1 MTERLYL
8 ADPYLARFD
17 ADVLAERRLGE
28 RTAVVLSRT
37 AFYPEGGG
45 QPADHGTLG
54 PARVV
59 DVQEVE
65 GEILHSVEGAVP
77 AGRVT
82 GVLDWARRFDH
93 MQQHHGQHLLSAA
106 FEAALG
112 AHTLS
117 FHLGEETCTIDL
129 AVSADRM
136 GPATLVEIERA
147 ASELVWRDLA
157 VEVRE
162 LGPEEL
168 ARLVLRKEPT
178 KGSRVVVVRDPLVHE
193 ERGGLRASAPGQADD
208 AGPERRVHPGASRPA
223 GLPGLPSLIDA
234 SPCGGTHPRRTGEVG
249 TIAVLRA
256 QKWGAGAR
264 VEFACGG
271 RVLGLLRRASER
283 LGGVASALRCAPHEA
298 PGAAAR
304 LAAESLGRKKDLDRL
319 ALALARA
326 EAARLAARAG
336 PIAEELE
343 VPAGD
348 AASYL
353 RAVGQALAAEGR
365 LALLGARGDGRA
377 FLCFARP
384 KGTGPDLGALLREAV
399 AILDGKGGGAPDLAQ
414 GGGPRAEKL
423 GEAIALARGR
433 VVAG

>member
-17 ADVLAERRLGE
+17 ADVLAERRLGD

-45 QPADHGTLG
+45 QPADRGTLG

-65 GEILHSVEGAVP
+65 GEILHAVEGAVP

-112 AHTLS
+112 AHTVS

-129 AVSADRM
+129 DVSADRL
-136 GPATLVEIERA
+136 GPVTLLEVELA
-147 ASELVWRDLA
+147 ASELVWRDLD
-157 VEVRE
+157 VEARE
-162 LGPEEL
+162 LGPEDL
-168 ARLVLRKEPT
+168 ARLALRKEPT
-178 KGSRVVVVRDPLVHE
+178 KGSRVVVVRAPLVQDE
-193 ERGGLRASAPGQADD
+193 QGGLGDSAPRQTDD
-208 AGPERRVHPGASRPA
+208 AGSERHGHPGGLRPA
-223 GLPGLPSLIDA
+223 GLPGLIDA

-249 TIAVLRA
+249 AIAVLRA

-264 VEFACGG
+264 VEFACGA
-271 RVLGLLRRASER
+271 RLLRLLRCASER
-283 LGGVASALRCAPHEA
+283 LGEVARALRCAPHEA

-319 ALALARA
+319 ALSLARA
-326 EAARLAARAG
+326 EGVRLAARAET
-336 PIAEELE
+336 ITEELE

-377 FLCFARP
+377 LLCFARP
-384 KGTGPDLGALLREAV
+384 KGAGPDLGALLREAV
-399 AILDGKGGGAPDLAQ
+399 AVLDGKGGGTPDLAQ

-423 GEAIALARGR
+423 GEALALARGR
-433 VVAG
+433 VAAS